1 MVGKVEGGK
10 PVNSDKSGEFK
21 YVQDKDGDQNTKDSK
36 IPPVP
41 EEETNMKGE
50 LDIIMVHTIKGY
62 TFYEL
67 M

>member
-21 YVQDKDGDQNTKDSK
+21 YGPDKDGDQDTKDSK
-36 IPPVP
+36 IPSAP

-50 LDIIMVHTIKGY
+50 LDIVMVS
-62 TFYEL
+62 
-67 M
+67 

>member
-10 PVNSDKSGEFK
+10 SVNSDKSGQFE
-21 YVQDKDGDQNTKDSK
+21 YGPDKDGDQDTKDSK
-36 IPPVP
+36 IPSAP

-50 LDIIMVHTIKGY
+50 LDIVMVHTTKGY

>member
-10 PVNSDKSGEFK
+10 SVNWDKSGQLESGP
-21 YVQDKDGDQNTKDSK
+21 DKDGDQDTKDSK
-36 IPPVP
+36 IPSAP

-50 LDIIMVHTIKGY
+50 LDIVMVHTTKGY

>member
-10 PVNSDKSGEFK
+10 SVNSDKSGQFQ
-21 YVQDKDGDQNTKDSK
+21 YGPDKEGDQDTKDSK
-36 IPPVP
+36 IQPAP

-50 LDIIMVHTIKGY
+50 LDIVMVHTIKGY